1 MNFTTIN
8 KHQFYK
14 LIDEF
19 RQIQADFL
27 EVFGVDDIF
36 SNSKIYEIIIAN
48 ELDHDL
54 IAGHSGSK
62 DAKNENGGEYEYK
75 HYKET
80 SSNHSWTF
88 NDYTDSTITNLGLA
102 EGVVFAHINDT
113 VFPAL
118 LDWYILVNGKVCSL
132 YLKQRTEDLLNRQP
146 KGKPNARRMINIS
159 AKQVENDLK
168 LQKTQILV
176 PKTNGKY
183 DIWLQKLYNLNAEL
197 EKCTN
202 VTNLLTSNK
211 IWEVLVA
218 VELNHNVNS
227 EQGGRAGSHDA
238 FDEQGNEYEYKVSKT
253 YSWQFQDISAN
264 VLEKY
269 KEDKEIILA
278 VVDKTKV
285 KVLTIFSAEPDK
297 VVERLKEKL
306 EEKAQNYAGKDK
318 EIRRLQVSLSKG
330 NLVVIQAC
338 QIFPK
343 S

>member
-1 MNFTTIN
+1 MFQPI
-8 KHQFYK
+8 KKSSFYE
-14 LIDEF
+14 LIREF

-27 EVFGVDDIF
+27 EIFGVNDIF

-62 DAKNENGGEYEYK
+62 DAKDENGGEYEYK

-88 NDYTDSTITNLGLA
+88 NDYTDSTIASLGLV
-102 EGVVFAHINDT
+102 EGVVFAHIDDT
-113 VFPAL
+113 IFPAV

-132 YLKQRTEDLLNRQP
+132 YLKQRTEDLLKRQP

-159 AKQVENDLK
+159 AKQLENDLN

-183 DIWLQKLYNLNAEL
+183 AVWLQKLYKLNAEL

-238 FDEQGNEYEYKVSKT
+238 FDEFGNVYEYKVSKT
-253 YSWQFQDISAN
+253 YSWQFQDISEN

-269 KEDKEIILA
+269 KDDKEIILA

-285 KVLTIFSAEPDK
+285 EVLTIFSAEPDK
-297 VVERLKEKL
+297 VVQRLKEKL
-306 EEKAQNYAGKDK
+306 AEKSQNYAEKNK
-318 EIRRLQVSLSKG
+318 EIRRLQVSLTKG
-330 NLVVIQAC
+330 DLLVIEAHR
-338 QIFPK
+338 IFPK
-343 S
+343 P